1 MARQHRPLN
10 PKSISEDVIELDA
23 PKTPEGLRLAP
34 RRAVSTP
41 ENVGELD
48 QTARSD
54 RSVSESNHIQ
64 RPFTSPCGKKNYT
77 RKHYLDKHKR
87 DCVNCNRI
95 SIGGVDADS
104 QRKRTD
110 AGRLST
116 AECMIE
122 VCSKTSVGEVNKLT
136 GNCSSEFQAY
146 EQDCKR
152 SSKIDVP
159 GAFGDPGDSDRDIPS
174 INTQAGPIT
183 AKTEDGAEINLE
195 DDDYPEGRPSVDR
208 SKMQADSPLIHDR
221 LKEKLNRRLTSTDQR
236 GYVYIFSDPRRPGL
250 LKIGRTKS
258 ILKRMGQIDYAC
270 GLSIKLVK
278 HFEVENY
285 IRTESLIHTY
295 ILDLRRPYECTKCG
309 RNHGE
314 WFEISKQSAETYAD
328 RWATFM
334 TQENPYDADLND
346 LQPFFRNSIRIRER
360 FLRDLKSEELRE
372 NWTQILSPTA
382 TDRFSYRF
390 IITWELF
397 WKFFWPVNSMIA
409 WTISFMAIQRPVIFA
424 LMSASVIGTFVTISC
439 EYERIRHDS
448 ITTAKKASK

>member
-95 SIGGVDADS
+95 SNGGVDADS

-122 VCSKTSVGEVNKLT
+122 VCSETSVGEVNKLT

-236 GYVYIFSDPRRPGL
+236 GYVYIFSDPGRPGL

-295 ILDLRRPYECTKCG
+295 ILDLCRPYKCADCKTK
-309 RNHGE
+309 HGE
-314 WFEISKQSAETYAD
+314 WFEISEQSAETYAD

-334 TQENPYDADLND
+334 TQEHPYDADSNE
-346 LQPFFRNSIRIRER
+346 LQPFFRNLIRLRER
-360 FLRDLKSEELRE
+360 ILRDLKSEELRE
-372 NWTQILSPTA
+372 RWTHILSPTA
-382 TDRFSYRF
+382 TDRFNYRF

-409 WTISFMAIQRPVIFA
+409 WTISFMAIQRPVVFA
-424 LMSASVIGTFVTISC
+424 LMSASVIGTFVTVSC
-439 EYERIRHDS
+439 EYERIRYDLM
-448 ITTAKKASK
+448 TAAKKASK

>member
-64 RPFTSPCGKKNYT
+64 RPITSPCGKKNYT

-95 SIGGVDADS
+95 SNGGVDADS

-122 VCSKTSVGEVNKLT
+122 VCSETSVGEVNKLT

-236 GYVYIFSDPRRPGL
+236 GYVYIFTDPRRPGL

-295 ILDLRRPYECTKCG
+295 ILDLRGPYECAKCG

-314 WFEISKQSAETYAD
+314 WFKISKHSAEKFAE

-334 TQENPYDADLND
+334 TQERPYDANSNELR
-346 LQPFFRNSIRIRER
+346 PFFQDLVRLRGGVPENGENDELRNSWIRI
-360 FLRDLKSEELRE
+360 LL
-372 NWTQILSPTA
+372 PTA
-382 TDRFSYRF
+382 TDRFKF
-390 IITWELF
+390 QFDIGLKIF
-397 WKFFWPVNSMIA
+397 WKMK
-409 WTISFMAIQRPVIFA
+409 RPLVDIFSRADVLAVRLGLLEPELSPGVIR
-424 LMSASVIGTFVTISC
+424 LRWKNVSP
-439 EYERIRHDS
+439 
-448 ITTAKKASK
+448 